1 MFFLYLCLGSKHFLS
16 KHNTVKQLYSSK
28 NDILKNSM
36 LVQELE
42 LLMFENK
49 ISSAAQSCPTL
60 CDPMDCSTPGFL
72 VLHHL
77 LELTQTHV
85 HQVGDAIQP
94 SHLLSSPSPPA
105 FNLSHYQG
113 LFQWV
118 SSSHQVAKVLEFQ
131 HQSLQW
137 IFRTD
142 FLRIDWFDLHAVQG
156 TLKNL
161 LQTTVQKHQ
170 FCGTQL
176 SLWSNSHIHMWL
188 LEKPYLWLDRPLS
201 AKSALIGFSELFFQ
215 GASIF

>member
-16 KHNTVKQLYSSK
+16 KHNIVKQLYSSK

-85 HQVGDAIQP
+85 HQVSDAIQP

-170 FCGTQL
+170 LFRTQPY
-176 SLWSNSHIHMWL
+176 LWSNSHIHTLL
-188 LEKPYLWLDRPLS
+188 LEKP
-201 AKSALIGFSELFFQ
+201 
-215 GASIF
+215 